1 MKKPFINPTLASK
14 LLLGLFIGT
23 VGFNAAACGRWD
35 VICKTKAAAN
45 SVAKVA
51 TDSGN
56 AVASTATSA
65 GNTVASTATSA
76 GNTVAATATS
86 TANTVAATATSTAN
100 TVASTA
106 DQLAKQGA
114 AISAAEAKTLINGAK
129 TAYSA
134 SATEMTNGYNAS
146 VNQFKS
152 LLNDALTAVWR
163 TAGKKVVNDSKT
175 LIVGMKHRAQNLDA
189 AGQAALNRVKRAIS
203 ANHIDEQA
211 RADIHALTKAIVY
224 GGNDIASSVTHSSF
238 GIQTCDSVGAGNVG
252 GETCYM
258 MIMQTYLE
266 NGKYKVGLARSFGVA
281 ASPYPSDI
289 GVESTFGIFWGPGG
303 IDDNTGASIGLGLG
317 VMLEEGLE
325 IGMSWGI
332 PTAIPDPSS
341 VIPSFSISIGVGAK
355 GEAALTAGYTKV
367 LTKL

>member
-86 TANTVAATATSTAN
+86 TANTVAA
-100 TVASTA
+100 TA

-281 ASPYPSDI
+281 ASPYPSDV
-289 GVESTFGIFWGPGG
+289 GVASTFGIFWGPGG
-303 IDDNTGASIGLGLG
+303 IDENTGPSIGLGLG

-325 IGMSWGI
+325 IGMSWGV
-332 PTAIPDPSS
+332 PTTIPDPSS